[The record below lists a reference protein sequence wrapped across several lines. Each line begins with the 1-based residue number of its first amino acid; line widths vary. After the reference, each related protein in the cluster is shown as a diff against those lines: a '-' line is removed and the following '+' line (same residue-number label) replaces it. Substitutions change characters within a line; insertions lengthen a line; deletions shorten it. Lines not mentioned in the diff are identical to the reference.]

1 VDALVPALRV
11 LGRQQQGDDRSADPT
26 VSGYTP
32 FQQTP
37 FSRLPANSRIS
48 KTCPLLPLL
57 MGRRWSPDNILPC
70 FLISNLGSYAYTSAN
85 TITLSPQTING
96 TVSSVSSAGS
106 FAVYM
111 VTLAP
116 YDLFP
121 ALAVQPGQATVLDNP
136 NSPEV
141 YVDSTAQLLNTN
153 SLAPGNVLRF
163 HGLVFNDNG
172 TLGMDCSQ
180 INDGVPE

>member
-1 VDALVPALRV
+1 
-11 LGRQQQGDDRSADPT
+11 
-26 VSGYTP
+26 
-32 FQQTP
+32 
-37 FSRLPANSRIS
+37 
-48 KTCPLLPLL
+48 
-57 MGRRWSPDNILPC
+57 MPC
-70 FLISNLGSYAYTSAN
+70 SLISNLGSYTYTSAN
-85 TITLSPQTING
+85 TITLLPQTING

-106 FAVYM
+106 FAVYT

-121 ALAVQPGQATVLDNP
+121 ALAVQPGQATVLNNP
-136 NSPEV
+136 SSPEV

-153 SLAPGNVLRF
+153 SLAPGSVLRF
-163 HGLVFNDNG
+163 HGLVFSVNG